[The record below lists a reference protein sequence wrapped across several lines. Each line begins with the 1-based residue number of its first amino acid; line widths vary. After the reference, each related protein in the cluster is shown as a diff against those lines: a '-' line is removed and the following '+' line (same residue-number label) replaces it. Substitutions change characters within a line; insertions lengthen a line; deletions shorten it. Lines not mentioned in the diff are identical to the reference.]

1 VNLLSYC
8 RRLGHRAASLS
19 APHDEPGL
27 RVGID
32 LVHVG
37 VVSDTLLS
45 SQRERYLDRIYTP
58 AEITACR
65 TSTGIDPLKLAA
77 RFAAKEA
84 TMKMLGVGDRP
95 APWGSIELCRGADGR
110 PSMNLRGAAKIYA
123 REASVKHIAVS
134 LSHDG
139 EYATAVVVGS
149 GS

>member
-1 VNLLSYC
+1 MNLLSYC
-8 RRLGHRAASLS
+8 RRLGQHAASLS
-19 APHDEPGL
+19 ASHDTRGP

-37 VVSDTLLS
+37 AVRDTLLS
-45 SQRERYLDRIYTP
+45 SQRDRYLDRIYTP
-58 AEITACR
+58 SEVTACR
-65 TSTGIDPLKLAA
+65 TATGIDPLKLAA

-95 APWGSIELCRGADGR
+95 APWGSIEVCRGADGQPR
-110 PSMNLRGAAKIYA
+110 MNLSGAAEVYA
-123 REASVKHIAVS
+123 REASVRHIAVS

-139 EYATAVVVGS
+139 EYAAAVVVGS